1 MYTLNM
7 DMMIRMGRKLP
18 SPLKEEA
25 LKVRDTIYQ
34 MMERGAK
41 GEF

>member
-1 MYTLNM
+1 
-7 DMMIRMGRKLP
+7 MMVKMGRKLL

-25 LKVRDTIYQ
+25 WKVRDTIYQ
-34 MMERGAK
+34 MLDRGAK